1 MSTWGP
7 PRAHSAT
14 LRVLALATCS
24 VCSAGPAGACV
35 QRSDPRAFSVAS
47 SPAPCPRRSICG
59 IPVASAQ
66 SLPLRRTV
74 GFARNRALR
83 GGGQSAEQTQMAV
96 EGYRTPAQAMV
107 DLVDAKP
114 SPSMSVQPSAAGAK
128 WVLLMQQSA
137 MLELADLAQEEL
149 KLAGTRLL
157 AHYDVPSRQMGYQT
171 VTLLH
176 RETRQEYEVEGLPA
190 GRIFNVRWSP
200 TGRRVG
206 LTVLTSEGLFLYT
219 FTPEERKAS
228 RAFDGR
234 LSSAFAS
241 SFCWIAGGE
250 GVLVNSVPRDRGALP
265 QRPAVPGAPLVQECA
280 AGTKAPARTYQD
292 LLVDAHDEALFRHF
306 CTTQVVLVDLTGAT
320 PPRSIGKPAMVVYF
334 KAAPG
339 KELAL
344 VEALQEPL
352 SRVVLWSRFAK
363 DVTVFSLSSGEE
375 HKRMAALPLADSMP
389 IGRDACRTGPRRHA
403 WRPDEPGTLWWVEA
417 LDNGDPKAVVAH
429 RDALFIQNLV
439 DGSDPVE
446 LARTQYRFSDV
457 WWGGGSLDPWGGWPG
472 AAEEGPGR
480 QDVALVRENDWKTR
494 QSRVWQ
500 ILPGCSA
507 SDASRRCPRPLLQY
521 RSEDR
526 YKHPGSPMSVIT
538 AADST
543 VMRRDPSGRVFFA
556 GTGGSEDGD
565 RPFLDLRPLFPRHLA
580 QVPDYA
586 AQSAEAA
593 TEADESEGAAAAA
606 GGERQGEVVRLWRC
620 AVGVYESIQNVVQV
634 EPGRQEQGPEADTVS
649 LLTTRETQTE
659 TPQLVER
666 SLRISDAVAGA
677 GADTDSPDPAGEA
690 ITAFPHPQPALL
702 GAPARPT
709 NPLSAQPCPRNLAP
723 HPTPMPDWDA
733 ALRRRKEGAHQV
745 QPHARRAGA
754 VGHVVH
760 ARGLRSD
767 ARWPAAHAPL
777 GVSARVQDGS
787 QCCAGTTTLPCAP
800 PPHTPAP
807 STLALPDTRQVTGS
821 PYTHKHTH
829 THTITGHGVPL
840 QIHSGAAHLAA
851 AVADERLRGVGQS
864 EHAHRGRKWGGGKRQ
879 ICGATCGQRRGCC
892 ERAGAAGCLGYV
904 YVYTQHI
911 HSIYTAYILTA
922 DVCDA

>member
-1 MSTWGP
+1 
-7 PRAHSAT
+7 
-14 LRVLALATCS
+14 
-24 VCSAGPAGACV
+24 
-35 QRSDPRAFSVAS
+35 
-47 SPAPCPRRSICG
+47 
-59 IPVASAQ
+59 
-66 SLPLRRTV
+66 
-74 GFARNRALR
+74 
-83 GGGQSAEQTQMAV
+83 MAV

-480 QDVALVRENDWKTR
+480 QDVALARENDWKTR

-702 GAPARPT
+702 GVKKELIKYNRT
-709 NPLSAQPCPRNLAP
+709 LDGLELSGMLY
-723 HPTPMPDWDA
+723 
-733 ALRRRKEGAHQV
+733 
-745 QPHARRAGA
+745 
-754 VGHVVH
+754 
-760 ARGLRSD
+760 
-767 ARWPAAHAPL
+767 
-777 GVSARVQDGS
+777 
-787 QCCAGTTTLPCAP
+787 
-800 PPHTPAP
+800 TPAGYEATRDGP
-807 STLALPDTRQVTGS
+807 LPTLLWAYPREYKTAASAAQVTGS
-821 PYTHKHTH
+821 PYKFILVPRTSPLLWLTRGFAVLDNPSMP
-829 THTITGHGVPL
+829 IVGENGEEENDRFVEQLVANAEAAVSELVRRGVSDERVAVGGHSYGAFMATNLLAHSRLFQAGIGRSGAYNRLLTPFGFQSEERTLWEAPEVYMKMSPFAQADKIDTPLLLLHGAQDNNPGTLPL
-840 QIHSGAAHLAA
+840 QS
-851 AVADERLRGVGQS
+851 ERLYSALKGL
-864 EHAHRGRKWGGGKRQ
+864 GKDARLVILPLESHSYQ
-879 ICGATCGQRRGCC
+879 ARESVLHMLWEMDQWLSTHLSNSKEATPPPN
-892 ERAGAAGCLGYV
+892 
-904 YVYTQHI
+904 
-911 HSIYTAYILTA
+911 
-922 DVCDA
+922 